1 MFILLKAFHTLHI
14 FLVEFNRFPELSR
27 TCSLYPG
34 LSDSLKNAR
43 IKFQV
48 FQDPYVPCE
57 KHGRRIC
64 HFQANLGSFNIAAV
78 EIDKD

>member
-1 MFILLKAFHTLHI
+1 MLILLKAFHTLHI
-14 FLVEFNRFPELSR
+14 FLVEFNRFPEPVAFIQDFL
-27 TCSLYPG
+27 TV
-34 LSDSLKNAR
+34 LKNAR

-64 HFQANLGSFNIAAV
+64 HFQANLSSYNIAPV